1 MGYTWGSGG
10 HASCIPVAIQSM
22 LEGVKRG
29 AITEQPW
36 GKTVGQLIAERATG
50 ELVVIAEGKR
60 YVLGFLAGELVG
72 ALSPVAADSVARL
85 ALTGHLVS
93 STQVAEITRRI
104 AAQPERDDI
113 EVIVEVARLSAA
125 QAQALRVRAITQRAA
140 RTFAIEQGTY
150 AFDDTI
156 RVTRRNS
163 ATVDA
168 RAAIYLGA
176 RLHIPEPRL
185 ANELRQ
191 LGSRFVLRLDAL
203 DDLPKFGFTE
213 LERPIVD
220 ALRTGTSVAELEAK
234 HRDLDPRVI
243 AAAIYTLACC
253 GACADSGGKL
263 ARAPSAPPT
272 LDELPARLV
281 NQRVTTKDR
290 EMPPP
295 VVVARV
301 HTPVAVAI
309 PLAISRTMTPQPTI
323 SRTMTPQPTISR
335 TMTPPPTI
343 SRTMTPPPLASGS
356 SPELRRPSIFIPPLP
371 RTVTPLPP
379 DQPIVVRTPTGDR
392 SALRLDARDAFQRGE
407 MAMRRE
413 QLAQAVVEFTR
424 AVELQPDDADFLAML
439 AWARF
444 CAAPDKQA
452 IADATRRTI
461 DDAIARSAASVTARM
476 CRGRV
481 ERMLGDDAAALRYFQ
496 QVLALQPRHSG
507 AESEARV
514 LESRL
519 RR

>member
-10 HASCIPVAIQSM
+10 HARCIPATIQSM

-309 PLAISRTMTPQPTI
+309 PLAIP
-323 SRTMTPQPTISR
+323 R

-439 AWARF
+439 AWAGF